1 MVLAFSL
8 CPNCNLDSA
17 SRPVNGF
24 FGPPN
29 SAVLRQFV
37 TLFHNRQISRIVSS
51 KNYPLVLL
59 MHAKTALALGA
70 FIITSTTTSALADH
84 DHSIEEITIQAFPL
98 ASQISV
104 SPQSNPLHSPDSAE
118 LLKRIPGANNN
129 SNGVITGIAQYRGM
143 YGDRVSV
150 KLDQAPTLSGGPNAM
165 DSPLSYAPAGLLK
178 ELIVYRG
185 ITPVS
190 QAQESIGGHMA
201 AQFNRGN
208 FGSNG
213 EIEING
219 FARAQLTENGNQS
232 NSDLQLVIANNQ
244 QKFSFLGSY
253 NEGDNIEAG
262 DNKTVAGSQHQRDR
276 FDLAYGWTSGSTEL
290 TIFAGQLDIS
300 DSGTPALAMDIA
312 SVETDLAGMTLSTDL
327 NGTYLNGTDLSGTS
341 INMAVAWADV
351 THSMDNFSLRAA
363 PPMTMGY
370 RSNLATADN
379 LSWSLDTQLPLSF
392 GELKIGTDGNLSS
405 HDSTITNPTNAM
417 FQLLNFAGTQRD
429 ILGLFAELNGD
440 MGNWGYQAGI
450 RQNRITLDS
459 STVSSSGMMA
469 MMGDPANML
478 AMQFNQAD
486 RNLDYDTTDVVLK
499 LNRSLDPQTALTIDL
514 GIKNRAPSYQETF
527 LWLPLPI
534 SAGLADGR
542 SYVGNL
548 SLKHE
553 TASEISIGLS
563 KRAQRFSLY
572 PQIFY
577 RQIDNYIQG
586 VPSMNMAANM
596 VSNMMSGATAL
607 SYENTDAEIYGADAN
622 WDYSINSNWSADGIF
637 SYVRGKRTDVAD
649 NLYRIAPANAR
660 LSLRYRPDQIPV
672 QLMVESVIYGR
683 QKYVA
688 SYNDETQS
696 SGFGIINIG
705 ANWSLSE
712 SIELRSGVKN
722 LFDRYYAPHLSG
734 RNRTG
739 DSDIALGAAIPG
751 LGRAVYLSMAIN
763 F

>member
-1 MVLAFSL
+1 L
-8 CPNCNLDSA
+8 
-17 SRPVNGF
+17 
-24 FGPPN
+24 
-29 SAVLRQFV
+29 
-37 TLFHNRQISRIVSS
+37 
-51 KNYPLVLL
+51 
-59 MHAKTALALGA
+59 
-70 FIITSTTTSALADH
+70 
-84 DHSIEEITIQAFPL
+84 
-98 ASQISV
+98 
-104 SPQSNPLHSPDSAE
+104 
-118 LLKRIPGANNN
+118 
-129 SNGVITGIAQYRGM
+129 
-143 YGDRVSV
+143 
-150 KLDQAPTLSGGPNAM
+150 
-165 DSPLSYAPAGLLK
+165 
-178 ELIVYRG
+178 
-185 ITPVS
+185 
-190 QAQESIGGHMA
+190 
-201 AQFNRGN
+201 
-208 FGSNG
+208 
-213 EIEING
+213 
-219 FARAQLTENGNQS
+219 
-232 NSDLQLVIANNQ
+232 
-244 QKFSFLGSY
+244 
-253 NEGDNIEAG
+253 
-262 DNKTVAGSQHQRDR
+262 
-276 FDLAYGWTSGSTEL
+276 
-290 TIFAGQLDIS
+290 
-300 DSGTPALAMDIA
+300 
-312 SVETDLAGMTLSTDL
+312 
-327 NGTYLNGTDLSGTS
+327 
-341 INMAVAWADV
+341 
-351 THSMDNFSLRAA
+351 
-363 PPMTMGY
+363 
-370 RSNLATADN
+370 
-379 LSWSLDTQLPLSF
+379 
-392 GELKIGTDGNLSS
+392 
-405 HDSTITNPTNAM
+405 
-417 FQLLNFAGTQRD
+417 
-429 ILGLFAELNGD
+429 
-440 MGNWGYQAGI
+440 
-450 RQNRITLDS
+450 
-459 STVSSSGMMA
+459 
-469 MMGDPANML
+469 
-478 AMQFNQAD
+478 
-486 RNLDYDTTDVVLK
+486 
-499 LNRSLDPQTALTIDL
+499 
-514 GIKNRAPSYQETF
+514 
-527 LWLPLPI
+527 I